1 MKQIIDFLTEL
12 KENNNRDWFLANK
25 KRYDKLKKEYQD
37 FIQELIAE
45 ISKFDADFANLN
57 AKDCLFRINR
67 DVRFS
72 NDKSPYKTNFG
83 ASICKRGKKDSG
95 PLFYVHLEPNSSF
108 IAAGVYMPDAE
119 FLKKIRQEIDY
130 NLDEFRSIINHS
142 TFQKYFKGLD
152 QESALKSSPKGYEKD
167 QDGIEFL
174 RLRSFTVTNSLSD
187 KDLVSKDL
195 IKEIKSGFEAAK
207 AFNDF
212 LDKARD

>member
-1 MKQIIDFLTEL
+1 MKEIIDFLKEL

-25 KRYDKLKKEYQD
+25 KQYDKLKKSYQE
-37 FIQELIAE
+37 FIQELISE
-45 ISKFDADFANLN
+45 ISKFDSDFASLN

-95 PLFYVHLEPNSSF
+95 PLFYVHLEPKSSF

-130 NLDEFRSIINHS
+130 NLEEFRGIISNP
-142 TFQKYFKGLD
+142 KFKKHFDGLD

-174 RLRSFTVTNSLSD
+174 RLRSFTVTQYLDD

-195 IKEIKSGFEAAK
+195 VKEISQAFESAK
-207 AFNDF
+207 EFNNF